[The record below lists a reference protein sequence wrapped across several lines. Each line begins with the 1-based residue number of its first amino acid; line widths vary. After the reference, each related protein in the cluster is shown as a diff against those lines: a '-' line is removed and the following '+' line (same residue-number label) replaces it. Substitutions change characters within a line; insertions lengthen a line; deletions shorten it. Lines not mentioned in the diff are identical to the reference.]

1 MSLQSKY
8 LACLGSLPI
17 SCSFSRGL
25 KMTKKATQTHL
36 GPSKVPLR
44 NMVPNSTKKKLVE
57 NIQDSTNFSNLLIQG
72 SRWPGFLINR
82 SGLPFDDLTWNELWE
97 FAGYL
102 YPEAKNTLREIQ
114 TAPLLQD
121 VPFPYPPTISVAKQ
135 GLFHIFFKQIII
147 CKLLNR

>member
-1 MSLQSKY
+1 
-8 LACLGSLPI
+8 
-17 SCSFSRGL
+17 
-25 KMTKKATQTHL
+25 MTKKATQTHL

-135 GLFHIFFKQIII
+135 GLFQYFI
-147 CKLLNR
+147 

>member
-1 MSLQSKY
+1 M
-8 LACLGSLPI
+8 I
-17 SCSFSRGL
+17 
-25 KMTKKATQTHL
+25 KKANQTHL
-36 GPSKVPLR
+36 GSIWCPLEPAKVP
-44 NMVPNSTKKKLVE
+44 KLVE
-57 NIQDSTNFSNLLIQG
+57 NLILQSSSTDFSNSLIQG

-135 GLFHIFFKQIII
+135 GLFHYSTFYKVIRVVEFSSGGYKTRKIFA
-147 CKLLNR
+147 

>member
-1 MSLQSKY
+1 M
-8 LACLGSLPI
+8 I
-17 SCSFSRGL
+17 
-25 KMTKKATQTHL
+25 KKANQTHL
-36 GPSKVPLR
+36 GSIWCPLEPAKVP
-44 NMVPNSTKKKLVE
+44 KLVE
-57 NIQDSTNFSNLLIQG
+57 NLILQSSSTDFSNSLIQG

-135 GLFHIFFKQIII
+135 GLFQYIFLI
-147 CKLLNR
+147 N